1 MGSRRLSLLAAALVL
16 GACSGNNNQP
26 DVPVTVDF
34 NHTGC
39 GREVVKS
46 ADDTPTLTLE
56 YTESGLLIT
65 RTNALL
71 NCSINNGG
79 ITCKITAENGVISYH
94 AYETDDTFLKCLCPV
109 AKMTALVHGLKENVE
124 YTLQYKCD
132 GKYRPITFY
141 YAKGLKV
148 TFDLSLYLV
157 EE

>member
-1 MGSRRLSLLAAALVL
+1 MGSRRLILLAAALVL
-16 GACSGNNNQP
+16 GVCSCNNTRP

-46 ADDTPTLTLE
+46 ADDTPALTLE
-56 YTESGLLIT
+56 YTDNGLLIT

-94 AYETDDTFLKCLCPV
+94 AYETDGPILKCVCPV

>member
-1 MGSRRLSLLAAALVL
+1 MAAVLVL
-16 GACSGNNNQP
+16 GACSGNSNQP

-46 ADDTPTLTLE
+46 ADDAPTLTLE

-65 RTNALL
+65 RTNAIL
-71 NCSINNGG
+71 NCSINLSG
-79 ITCKITAENGVISYH
+79 ITCNLTAENGVINYH
-94 AYETDDTFLKCLCPV
+94 AYVTDGGTLKCVCPV
-109 AKMTALVHGLKENVE
+109 AEMTALVHGLKENVE

-132 GKYRPITFY
+132 GTYRPITFY

-148 TFDLSLYLV
+148 TFDLGLYLV